1 MVRSIQVSIDQVWV
15 RSNWEHWLK
24 KEKNYDEFVFFGNGD
39 GDGDGDGDVYGEGDD
54 DVDGEGDG
62 AGSDFVNLEGD
73 VDGVS
78 YLEIGVPLARN
89 NGPVQL
95 QKVTIAVIMI
105 VDNID
110 QRHNLAN
117 KFEYIDPW

>member
-39 GDGDGDGDVYGEGDD
+39 GDGDVDGNVDGDGD
-54 DVDGEGDG
+54 G
-62 AGSDFVNLEGD
+62 ADSDFVNLEGD

-78 YLEIGVPLARN
+78 HLEIGVPLARN

-95 QKVTIAVIMI
+95 QKVAIAVIMI

-110 QRHNLAN
+110 QCH
-117 KFEYIDPW
+117 

>member
-1 MVRSIQVSIDQVWV
+1 MSI
-15 RSNWEHWLK
+15 
-24 KEKNYDEFVFFGNGD
+24 GNGD
-39 GDGDGDGDVYGEGDD
+39 GDGDGN
-54 DVDGEGDG
+54 VDGEGDG
-62 AGSDFVNLEGD
+62 ADSDFVNLEGD

-78 YLEIGVPLARN
+78 HLEIGVPLARN